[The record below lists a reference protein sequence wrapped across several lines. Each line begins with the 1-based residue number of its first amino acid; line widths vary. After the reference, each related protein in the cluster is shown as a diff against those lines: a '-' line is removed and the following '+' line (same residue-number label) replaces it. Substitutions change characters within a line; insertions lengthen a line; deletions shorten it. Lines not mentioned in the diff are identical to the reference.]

1 VQYCCCAILLLCNTA
16 AVQALMAAVNIPR
29 QQAVDALKAAKGDPS
44 VALAQQLQRLKLNH
58 KLLDVLMWE
67 YACDRWAGHPPPP
80 LTVTGGRAP
89 PPGSLF
95 LR

>member
-1 VQYCCCAILLLCNTA
+1 
-16 AVQALMAAVNIPR
+16 MAAVNIPR

-67 YACDRWAGHPPPP
+67 YACDRWAEHPPPDCDRREGHPP
-80 LTVTGGRAP
+80 G
-89 PPGSLF
+89 
-95 LR
+95 